1 MFQTLLNTLFPAV
14 STSGSSHHEVLDAI
28 TPRPRTVQTVALRA
42 RGIASLD
49 GVTAA
54 VSYDDSDV
62 LRSAVHKMKYGGIRS
77 LATPLGTL
85 VGKTLDHLTLTDDVV
100 LCPVPLHWTRRF
112 ARGFNQSALLAD
124 VASRASGLPVT
135 QCIRRRRPTGHQ
147 VRRTRS
153 ERFAAME
160 NAFVA
165 RGDMPAHVVLVDDI
179 ATTCATLDACARAL
193 KKAGTRRVDA
203 VVIALA

>member
-1 MFQTLLNTLFPAV
+1 MLQTLLHTLFPAV
-14 STSGSSHHEVLDAI
+14 STVESLQDESLGSIAA
-28 TPRPRTVQTVALRA
+28 RPRTVRAAALRA

-49 GVTAA
+49 SVTAA

-62 LRSAVHKMKYGGIRS
+62 LRSAVHKMKYGGIQS
-77 LATPLGTL
+77 LATPLGSL
-85 VGKTLDHLTLTDDVV
+85 VGSALHHLALGDDAV

-124 VASRASGLPVT
+124 VASRASGLHVMHG
-135 QCIRRRRPTGHQ
+135 IRRRRPTGHQ

-153 ERFAAME
+153 ERFAAMK

-165 RGDMPAHVVLVDDI
+165 RGDMPSHVVLVDDI
-179 ATTCATLDACARAL
+179 ATTCATLDACASAL
-193 KKAGTRRVDA
+193 KNSGVRRVDA